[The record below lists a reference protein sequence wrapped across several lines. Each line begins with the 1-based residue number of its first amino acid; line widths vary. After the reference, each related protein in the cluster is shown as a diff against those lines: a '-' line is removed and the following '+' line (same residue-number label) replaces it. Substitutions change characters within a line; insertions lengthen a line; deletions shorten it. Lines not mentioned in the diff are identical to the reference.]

1 MENKRSPEPVKLYGN
16 KALISGKE
24 FDKFVNNLSQV
35 STDLKDLTKTV
46 KEQCVKLNNLDEIVL
61 SRFKNIDESLAELNN
76 KITLLAKA
84 MSDYIGG

>member
-16 KALISGKE
+16 KALISGTE

-46 KEQCVKLNNLDEIVL
+46 KEQGVKLSNLDEIVL
-61 SRFKNIDESLAELNN
+61 SRFKNIDDSLAELNK

>member
-16 KALISGKE
+16 KALISGTE
-24 FDKFVNNLSQV
+24 FDKFVSNLSQV

-46 KEQCVKLNNLDEIVL
+46 KEQGVKLNNLDEIVL

>member
-16 KALISGKE
+16 KALISGTE

-46 KEQCVKLNNLDEIVL
+46 KEQGVKLNNLDEIVL

-84 MSDYIGG
+84 MTDYIGG

>member
-16 KALISGKE
+16 KALISGTE

-35 STDLKDLTKTV
+35 STDLKDLTNTV
-46 KEQCVKLNNLDEIVL
+46 KEQGVKLNNLDEIVL
-61 SRFKNIDESLAELNN
+61 SRFENIDESLAKLND

>member
-16 KALISGKE
+16 KALISGTE

-46 KEQCVKLNNLDEIVL
+46 KEQGVKLNNLDEIVL